1 MKITISGIVGSGKS
15 TISRM
20 LSERLGC
27 DCFSVGKIMREMAVE
42 RGLTLQEFTEVA
54 KGDKGI
60 DFELDN
66 RQKAL
71 NSDGKKFV
79 MDSRLG
85 FHFIPDSFKV
95 FLKVDLS
102 EAARRIYGAN
112 RSEENY
118 SGVEEA
124 LEYLERRIEA
134 EKIRYKQCYDIDF
147 PCEEK
152 FDLVIDTTEKTPE
165 EIVQEILSSI
175 PNECG
180 DEDES

>member
-1 MKITISGIVGSGKS
+1 
-15 TISRM
+15 
-20 LSERLGC
+20 
-27 DCFSVGKIMREMAVE
+27 
-42 RGLTLQEFTEVA
+42 
-54 KGDKGI
+54 
-60 DFELDN
+60 
-66 RQKAL
+66 
-71 NSDGKKFV
+71 